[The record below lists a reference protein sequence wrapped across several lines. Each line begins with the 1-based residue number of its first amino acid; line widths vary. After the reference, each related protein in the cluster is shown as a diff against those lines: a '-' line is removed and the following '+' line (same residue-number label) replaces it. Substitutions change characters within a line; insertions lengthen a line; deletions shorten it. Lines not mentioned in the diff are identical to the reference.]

1 MQYVSTRGGPPVSGI
16 EAVCRGISRTGG
28 LYVPESPPNPLSLS
42 SMKGMPF
49 QQVMAAFYHRFLP
62 DLPLVTWEAVVRDAF
77 HSLADNE
84 QVPSLPLARLNDYL
98 DRYFLIN
105 ADHLPTGS
113 LSDLTRAVF
122 SKLWPL
128 LPKTDHTG
136 LVLALLPE
144 DSLVSFTGQELDPL
158 KILFLSAGGARGG
171 ELAARALSREHI
183 RLFEGSFDAR
193 YREFARLAAEPSFEE
208 KLNDR
213 GFSPLFFGP
222 GHLLEALTAGALAT
236 AVAASIAVLFEEEKK
251 LDFAVPKDH
260 LSFMAGLVYASILQ
274 IPLGTVYVGES
285 EPASLMP
292 LFRTGKPAHPAK
304 KKRAGSAGTDFP
316 VNLELLLFEVTG
328 RDGKK
333 TGFLCEQA
341 ANPGEQLLS
350 EDEIHLLNQSIV
362 VGSCDY
368 KYCLR
373 LIRTV
378 YDQTDYLVN
387 RDTADAIACWARHA
401 DRKEDSA
408 VCFVQERS
416 PLLDA
421 TVCAR
426 ALFGKESDK
435 MNAILMVSEETG
447 VPLWPS
453 LAKISEDSQ
462 EADWPVLTG
471 SIEESVYQLLD
482 SQDAGR

>member
-28 LYVPESPPNPLSLS
+28 LYVPESPPEPLSLS
-42 SMKGMPF
+42 TLQGMPF
-49 QQVMAAFYHRFLP
+49 QEVMAAFYHRFLP
-62 DLPLVTWEAVVRDAF
+62 DLPLGSWEAVVRDAF
-77 HSLADNE
+77 RSLEDKD
-84 QVPSLPLARLNDYL
+84 QVPGLPLTRLNDYL

-105 ADHLPTGS
+105 ADHMPTGS
-113 LSDLTRAVF
+113 LADLTYAVF

-128 LPKTDHTG
+128 LPKMEHTR
-136 LVLALLPE
+136 LVMALLPE
-144 DSLVSFTGQELDPL
+144 DSLVSLAGREADLL
-158 KILFLSAGGARGG
+158 KILFLPTGGARGG
-171 ELAARALSREHI
+171 ELAARALSREQV
-183 RLFEGSFDAR
+183 RQFEGGFDAL
-193 YREFARLAAEPSFEE
+193 YRECARLAAEPSFEE
-208 KLNDR
+208 KLGGR
-213 GFSPLFFGP
+213 GFAPLFIGP
-222 GHLLEALTAGALAT
+222 GHLLEVLTAGALAT
-236 AVAASIAVLFEEEKK
+236 AVAAAISGFFDEERM
-251 LDFAVPKDH
+251 LDFAVAKDH
-260 LSFMAGLVYASILQ
+260 LSFVAGLVYASILG

-292 LFRTGKPAHPAK
+292 LFRTGKSAYRAK
-304 KKRAGSAGTDFP
+304 RKRPGHVGTDFP
-316 VNLELLLFEVTG
+316 VNLERLIYEVTG
-328 RDGKK
+328 RDGDK
-333 TGFLCEQA
+333 TGYLCEQA

-378 YDQTDYLVN
+378 YDQTDFLVG
-387 RDTADAIACWARHA
+387 RDTADAIACWAKHA
-401 DRKEDSA
+401 DQKAETA
-408 VCFVQERS
+408 VCYVQERS

-426 ALFGKESDK
+426 ALFGKDAGR
-435 MNAILMVSEETG
+435 MDAIRMVSEETD

-453 LAKISEDSQ
+453 LAEISQDSQ

-471 SIEESVYQLLD
+471 SIEEAVYQLLD